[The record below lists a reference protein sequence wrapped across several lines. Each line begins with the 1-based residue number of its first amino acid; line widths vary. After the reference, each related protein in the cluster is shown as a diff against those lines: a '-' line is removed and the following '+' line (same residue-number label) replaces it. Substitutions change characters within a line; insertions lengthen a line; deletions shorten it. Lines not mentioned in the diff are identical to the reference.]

1 MNLNEYQALAGRF
14 ANYDDELYPFAALAE
29 EAGEVLGLIAKQLRG
44 DDMVARFGSKEK
56 AEEAMQKEL
65 GDVLWQLQAC
75 CTELGVTLEDIA
87 RLNLR
92 KLEDRANRGVLRG
105 SGDFR

>member
-1 MNLNEYQALAGRF
+1 MNLNEYQVLAGRF
-14 ANYDDELYPFAALAE
+14 AAYDHELYPFAALAE
-29 EAGEVLGLIAKQLRG
+29 EAGEVMGLVAKQLRG
-44 DDMVARFGSKEK
+44 DDMVARFGSQEK
-56 AEEAMQKEL
+56 ANEAMMKEL

-75 CTELGVTLEDIA
+75 CTEIGVTLEDVA

-92 KLEDRANRGVLRG
+92 KLEDRASRGVIKG